1 MKYRNLMTG
10 NVIDINSSFTGKDWQ
25 PLGAVSTVS
34 DEKAKVA
41 PVQRKNIG
49 KKPVKTAEDKED

>member
-10 NVIDINSSFTGKDWQ
+10 NVIDINSSFAGKDWQ
-25 PLGAVSTVS
+25 PLGAASTSS

-41 PVQRKNIG
+41 PVQRQNTR
-49 KKPVKTAEDKED
+49 KKYAKTAEDKED